1 MFNPWQLCVQTN
13 QVKTHFKI
21 QLELWTENWHL
32 KLSYTKGYTCAIS
45 SAHRL
50 ITALGDKELNA
61 KSPVGKAAQLPSHR
75 VPNLSH
81 SLHHKALLIIRSD
94 RFDYSVSL
102 L

>member
-1 MFNPWQLCVQTN
+1 MFYPSQLFVQKN

-21 QLELWTENWHL
+21 QLELWAENWHL
-32 KLSYTKGYTCAIS
+32 KLSCMKGYTCAIP

-50 ITALGDKELNA
+50 IMALGDKELNA
-61 KSPVGKAAQLPSHR
+61 KSSVGKAAQLLSHL

-94 RFDYSVSL
+94 TFDYSVYL